1 VKTFLFGLILGLL
14 IPAAVVYGYFNF
26 GFAPIAAS
34 ASPMPFEKRMAR
46 MTLSA
51 HIRKEAPKKD
61 APVPADDTN
70 LTAGAGLYK
79 ANCAFCH
86 GLPDQK
92 PTLAAK
98 GMFPIPPQLWDK
110 DEMVTDDPV
119 GTTYW
124 KVSNGIRMTGMPA
137 FGETL
142 TPTQVWQISLLLA
155 NADKL
160 PASTQAALAK
170 PAVETA
176 ATTPAQNTPAPAQP
190 HHDHHS
196 H

>member
-1 VKTFLFGLILGLL
+1 MKKFLFGLILGLL
-14 IPAAVVYGYFNF
+14 IPAAVAYGYFRF
-26 GFAPIAAS
+26 GYAPIAAS
-34 ASPMPFEKRMAR
+34 APPMPFEAKMAR
-46 MTLSA
+46 MTLHA
-51 HIRKEAPKKD
+51 HIQKEAPKKD
-61 APVPADDTN
+61 APVPADETN

-79 ANCAFCH
+79 ENCSFCH
-86 GLPDQK
+86 GLPGQK
-92 PTLAAK
+92 ATLAAK
-98 GMFPIPPQLWDK
+98 GMFPIPPQLWEK

-124 KVSNGIRMTGMPA
+124 KVSNGIRMTGMPG

-142 TPTQVWQISLLLA
+142 TPTQMWQISLLLA

-160 PASTQAALAK
+160 PAPTQTALSK
-170 PAVETA
+170 PAEEAV
-176 ATTPAQNTPAPAQP
+176 TTPPAQNTPAP